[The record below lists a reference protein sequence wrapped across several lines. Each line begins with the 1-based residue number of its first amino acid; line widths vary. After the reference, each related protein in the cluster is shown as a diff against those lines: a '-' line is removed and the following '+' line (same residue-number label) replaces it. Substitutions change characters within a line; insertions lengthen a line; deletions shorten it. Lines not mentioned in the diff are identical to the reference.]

1 MWIKIDNDKYWAKS
15 ITKERGTN
23 EPNAWV
29 RCTTGPC
36 CTVPFSIFNIHLH
49 VGIQVAF
56 IDEENDMWGCGM
68 VFEDPIHIRDEI
80 TLMKVIDRIDNET
93 TIEKLE
99 AL

>member
-1 MWIKIDNDKYWAKS
+1 MWIKIDNDKYWVKGV
-15 ITKERGTN
+15 TKERGTYTN
-23 EPNAWV
+23 ELIAWV

-36 CTVPFSIFNIHLH
+36 CTVPFNIYLH
-49 VGIQVAF
+49 IGIQVAF

-68 VFEDPIHIRDEI
+68 FYGDPIHIRDEI
-80 TLMKVIDRIDNET
+80 TLLKIIDRIDNET

>member
-1 MWIKIDNDKYWAKS
+1 MWIKIDNDKLWAKS
-15 ITKERGTN
+15 VTKERGAYTN
-23 EPNAWV
+23 ELMGWV
-29 RCTTGPC
+29 LCTTGPC
-36 CTVPFSIFNIHLH
+36 CTVPFNIHLNI
-49 VGIQVAF
+49 GTRVAF
-56 IDEENDMWGCGM
+56 IDEENDLWGCGM